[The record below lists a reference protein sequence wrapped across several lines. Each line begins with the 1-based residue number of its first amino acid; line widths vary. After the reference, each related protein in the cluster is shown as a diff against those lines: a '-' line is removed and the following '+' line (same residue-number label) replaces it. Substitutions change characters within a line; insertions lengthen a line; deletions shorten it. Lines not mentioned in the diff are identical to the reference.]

1 MGKPNATRIARN
13 IFFPVCANPILN
25 KQVSS
30 RNTSKRGKNPYFE
43 VLRESPNSVNLLSN
57 MCKHRKFLR
66 CTSREF
72 IGFLTRYYYPA
83 ALIAVLVS
91 LIFGPIS
98 LRCSEEF
105 LLILFYLPDEFL
117 IAGVFVCGCPENQF
131 RKDGSKINSF
141 LCKRINTLSSVR

>member
-1 MGKPNATRIARN
+1 MENA
-13 IFFPVCANPILN
+13 
-25 KQVSS
+25 
-30 RNTSKRGKNPYFE
+30 SKGRRNPYFE
-43 VLRESPNSVNLLSN
+43 AFAKVQIVSTCYPICASTGSFYDVPRESLLD
-57 MCKHRKFLR
+57 FLPAI
-66 CTSREF
+66 T
-72 IGFLTRYYYPA
+72 TPA